1 MKLERESDP
10 HAGVS
15 MHKTAG
21 TSVQRYVEIT
31 EGFLKY
37 LFYSGYILF
46 GIYRILMK

>member
-21 TSVQRYVEIT
+21 TSVNGMWKQQRD
-31 EGFLKY
+31 F
-37 LFYSGYILF
+37 
-46 GIYRILMK
+46 